1 MAINTSWKIEIGLLN
16 PDPVDFTSRT
26 LSASIFQQVN
36 VNEIGRG
43 IATVTL
49 LNKDGALTP
58 GGGGTYSSTD
68 WFAQA
73 VFITALTNTGGAN
86 NTDTVFHGL
95 VNGFDLYDDGVY
107 STVTLTAV
115 DALTVAGKSP
125 GVSGSSYSSSTYAS
139 ALTTF
144 MTAGGTVKWPF
155 LGWPLR
161 ALNISNLSGET
172 LNVKSDGAYSF
183 TSFADLWSQA
193 LIPSANDV
201 LWHTTIATSG
211 GVATYNVVH
220 IPMTN
225 TPSSANRQTYEFDPP
240 ASLSG
245 SKLPFDD
252 DGFQQA
258 FNNETLI
265 TSATIQGAYTGAT
278 ATTVNAST
286 VDTYG
291 SRTVNYTGTWIVD
304 ATGVSDMATKFT
316 NRYSTSRFTPVSLVT
331 SASRV
336 KALAADAAHNKWRA
350 LLNIGTGLWQ
360 QTKITWAGSGAASQT
375 GYSIITARKINITPS
390 DTTITLTLLNWT
402 DNHGFILDE
411 DALDTG
417 RLG

>member
-1 MAINTSWKIEIGLLN
+1 
-16 PDPVDFTSRT
+16 
-26 LSASIFQQVN
+26 
-36 VNEIGRG
+36 
-43 IATVTL
+43 
-49 LNKDGALTP
+49 
-58 GGGGTYSSTD
+58 
-68 WFAQA
+68 
-73 VFITALTNTGGAN
+73 
-86 NTDTVFHGL
+86 
-95 VNGFDLYDDGVY
+95 
-107 STVTLTAV
+107 
-115 DALTVAGKSP
+115 
-125 GVSGSSYSSSTYAS
+125 
-139 ALTTF
+139 
-144 MTAGGTVKWPF
+144 
-155 LGWPLR
+155 
-161 ALNISNLSGET
+161 
-172 LNVKSDGAYSF
+172 
-183 TSFADLWSQA
+183 
-193 LIPSANDV
+193 
-201 LWHTTIATSG
+201 
-211 GVATYNVVH
+211 
-220 IPMTN
+220 MTN

-375 GYSIITARKINITPS
+375 GYSIITARKINI
-390 DTTITLTLLNWT
+390 NWT